1 METSLKRTE
10 SSQNWLSLGDL
21 SKSYDDSVEEI
32 VLAENAF
39 FDKSLLE
46 LLYFPD
52 DQKYA
57 IYIPYSIYGIR
68 LTPKI
73 RGTPDFR
80 GRGPRNQGYL
90 FAKMLKLTN
99 VKCQKI
105 LKYAVSFPNKVQ
117 KNFFPSSFR
126 SMFV

>member
-21 SKSYDDSVEEI
+21 SKSYDDSVEAI
-32 VLAENAF
+32 VLAENVF

-80 GRGPRNQGYL
+80 GRG
-90 FAKMLKLTN
+90 FALN
-99 VKCQKI
+99 
-105 LKYAVSFPNKVQ
+105 
-117 KNFFPSSFR
+117 
-126 SMFV
+126 